1 MKKIVLLILIGAE
14 WYLAAMYHSH
24 LLLALSMTT
33 AVLLVV
39 LFVMPRIQ
47 KRGYKAA
54 FTLSGRTMTKGAQ
67 EQLEMENQKR
77 GLLPL
82 PRLRYDI
89 LAQYEG
95 EKKPARLKFVGG
107 CQSKRDTLQLPLQPK
122 YSGMLTLHLKKARLY
137 DPLGVFSSSKK
148 QDSQIRLAVL
158 PQMSTYTHM
167 IPEIVDLKENRAGI
181 QPDAKPGMDGDLRQI
196 RGWIPGDKPSRIH
209 WNLTA
214 RMQETMVREWNEE
227 SASVETLQL
236 KKETKVYTA
245 EEADAFYEKLSAD
258 VQSMLEEGT
267 TVRVQWTDQ
276 HKVPQEMTV
285 HATEDLEDLL
295 LKLMDSSWL
304 WEGSK

>member
-137 DPLGVFSSSKK
+137 DPLGIFSSSKK

-236 KKETKVYTA
+236 KKEPKVYTA
-245 EEADAFYEKLSAD
+245 EDADAFYEKLSAD

-267 TVRVQWTDQ
+267 TVRVQWTGQ